1 MSRELYEYLENFVTP
16 ERMQRFEDIL
26 QYRTRYFTVA
36 IEDVFQVHNTSA
48 VIRSCDIFG
57 IQDAHVIEARF
68 GKRLDKNIA
77 MGAQKWV
84 DVHRYQSTHECISKL
99 RDQGYRIVATTP
111 HEPTCDLFD
120 LDIETPSVFFFG
132 TEKEGLSREVLEAAD
147 ERLRIPMF
155 GFTES
160 LNISV
165 SAAII
170 LQHITTRLRASD
182 IPWKLTEDELAEKRI
197 DWMKKSIRS
206 VNDVLSRFE
215 AQMQEGRKNLL

>member
-1 MSRELYEYLENFVTP
+1 MSQELMEYLLDFVTP
-16 ERMQRFEDIL
+16 ERMQRFEEIL
-26 QYRTRYFTVA
+26 KYRTRYFTVA

-57 IQDAHVIEARF
+57 IQDAHVIEERF

-84 DVHRYQSTHECISKL
+84 DVHRYKSTSQCIEAL
-99 RDQGYRIVATTP
+99 RKSGYRIVATTP
-111 HEPTCDLFD
+111 HDPTCDLFD
-120 LDIETPSVFFFG
+120 LDIDQPSAFFFG
-132 TEKEGLSREVLEAAD
+132 TEREGLSPEVLEQAD
-147 ERLRIPMF
+147 ERLRIPMY

-170 LQHITTRLRASD
+170 LQHMTTRLRASD
-182 IPWKLTEDELAEKRI
+182 IQWELEPDEIFEKKL

-206 VNDVLSRFE
+206 IESVLERFPGNTAE
-215 AQMQEGRKNLL
+215 K